1 MRKLRTALQ
10 VVVTSQGNPETMKR
24 VTENLVKERS
34 DTAVQTADREQQL
47 AMAVY
52 EAEGRVNELKR
63 ERDNWQ
69 QQHSK
74 AQAQATKSKGEVSVL
89 RHQLTAA
96 QATQA
101 QAARE
106 LRQQTLMV
114 EELTE
119 LAADATMYAM
129 DLTENGMP
137 SAALPTSQDA
147 DELEAATRVLS
158 ARAKEAGSAAG
169 SLMMLEAQL
178 RAKTLEAQESKRSLA
193 VAEREL
199 SNVSTQLEA
208 AQARITTLQ
217 EELRQLKAQV
227 SDLQAEL
234 ATRPT
239 EQQLADLEAE
249 LTAPLELAE
258 RSLAEV
264 VDATSK
270 RESMLAGEMRQLERS
285 LDAEKAARL
294 RAVKELEV
302 QLQVRPSSS
311 FFSALPVGAGKGR
324 LAFRQTQ
331 SQRPRQWFLSKR
343 MTDAGRACAMG
354 VRDPQEARDAK
365 SAAAFASTTEAALQ
379 VRVNQLEGELT
390 TAMTAVTQVTPGSLS
405 YWLRAH
411 VIMHHASEC

>member
-10 VVVTSQGNPETMKR
+10 VVVTSQGNPETMER
-24 VTENLVKERS
+24 VTEKLVKERS
-34 DTAVQTADREQQL
+34 DTAKQTADREQQL

-52 EAEGRVNELKR
+52 EAEGRVKELQR

-69 QQHSK
+69 QQHSR
-74 AQAQATKSKGEVSVL
+74 AQAQATKSKGEVSNL

-114 EELTE
+114 EELTA

-129 DLTENGMP
+129 DLTENGLP
-137 SAALPTSQDA
+137 VAALGPTSRDA
-147 DELEAATRVLS
+147 DELEAATRALS

-178 RAKTLEAQESKRSLA
+178 RAKTLEVEESKRSLL

-199 SNVSTQLEA
+199 KNVSTQLEG
-208 AQARITTLQ
+208 AQAHITTLQ

-227 SDLQAEL
+227 SDLRAEL

-270 RESMLAGEMRQLERS
+270 RESKLAGEMRQLERS
-285 LDAEKAARL
+285 LDAEKAARM
-294 RAVKELEV
+294 RATKELEA
-302 QLQVRPSSS
+302 QLQVRP
-311 FFSALPVGAGKGR
+311 FSAGPLGPPR
-324 LAFRQTQ
+324 L
-331 SQRPRQWFLSKR
+331 LL
-343 MTDAGRACAMG
+343 GC
-354 VRDPQEARDAK
+354 
-365 SAAAFASTTEAALQ
+365 
-379 VRVNQLEGELT
+379 
-390 TAMTAVTQVTPGSLS
+390 
-405 YWLRAH
+405 
-411 VIMHHASEC
+411 